1 MKLPIHQLYLSYRD
15 HKITKTLLK
24 SKVSEMIQLYN
35 GHHPNAVEKAST
47 LCSTILS
54 WIGNEQEQLPIS
66 DIYY

>member
-1 MKLPIHQLYLSYRD
+1 
-15 HKITKTLLK
+15 
-24 SKVSEMIQLYN
+24 MIQLYN